1 MRIGDHLALELDDT
15 LQRLAGQ
22 VLDLV
27 PAERRLERFPESN
40 SIAWAAFH
48 TARHAALALHV
59 VGRPPGVV
67 DDVSGLAEIA
77 FEGGNGLQEVQ
88 QDWFGEPDPDAVA
101 AYNEAVFADVLAYL
115 AAVDEAELARVPDAA
130 SVLDAADVSRDA
142 FGWLHAQWT
151 GQPVAFLVRWPLTAH
166 LVHHVG
172 EMITYRNQMGLS
184 PFR

>member
-1 MRIGDHLALELDDT
+1 MRVADYLVSDLHETLAR
-15 LQRLAGQ
+15 QRRQ
-22 VLDLV
+22 VFDVV
-27 PAERRLERFPESN
+27 PAQRRLERFPESN
-40 SIAWAAFH
+40 SISWAAFH

-59 VGRPPGVV
+59 LGRPSSVV

-77 FEGGNGLQEVQ
+77 FERGNGLQEVQ
-88 QDWFGEPDPDAVA
+88 QAWFGEPDPDAVA
-101 AYNEAVFADVLAYL
+101 DYNAAVFADVRAYL
-115 AAVDEAELARVPDAA
+115 AGLDDAELDRVPDAA
-130 SVLDAADVSRDA
+130 SALDGAGISRED